1 MNCNLNENAK
11 MYLQKFDQILCTMA
25 CRMLSKIPTRSIT
38 LDFIEC
44 MIPHHQ
50 AAIYMCENLLKF
62 TSYRPLQEIA
72 HGIIRMQTRGI
83 SQMREIASTTKCLN
97 NTYQDVNMYFSKY
110 REITEN
116 MVYRMRSAPK
126 CDNINLNFTNEM
138 IPHHEGAIQMC
149 NNLLKYPIDERLEVV
164 AKNIIVE
171 QSRGV
176 RQLKQIQN
184 SIEQNGM

>member
-1 MNCNLNENAK
+1 MDCNLDNNAK
-11 MYLQKFDQILCTMA
+11 MYLERFDQILCTMA
-25 CRMLSKIPTRSIT
+25 CKMLSKCPTRSIT

-72 HGIIRMQTRGI
+72 NGIIRMQTRGI
-83 SQMREIASTTKCLN
+83 SQMREIASNTRCLN

-116 MVYRMRSAPK
+116 MVYRMRSAPR
-126 CDNINLNFTNEM
+126 CNNIDLNFTYEM
-138 IPHHEGAIQMC
+138 IPHHEGAIEMC
-149 NNLLKYPIDERLEVV
+149 NNLLKYPIDRRLEAV
-164 AKNIIVE
+164 ARNIIAE

-176 RQLKQIQN
+176 RQLKEIQDN
-184 SIEQNGM
+184 LCN